1 MDKIKLI
8 IGNSCLSLGGLVVS
22 KLKIK
27 KTNCILDKFSNG
39 EIRVEIKESIRH
51 KDVYIIQTGYSNE
64 NELYNVNDY
73 LIETLI
79 IIDACKRSMAKTVNV
94 IMPYYPYSRQDK
106 KDDARSPISAK
117 LFANL
122 LTKAGIDRLITMDLH
137 SSQIQGFFDIPVDNI
152 YSINLVIEYFTK
164 NIFKSIKVEEKE
176 NNFVVV
182 SPDAGS
188 LKRTLK
194 FAKGFGLDTI
204 IMHKQRNYSKK
215 NTVDKS
221 IIIGNTKLDNKTAI
235 ICDDMIDTGGTL
247 IKCID
252 RLIENGIKDVIVV
265 ITHGIFSGQAIDR
278 LNNCSHIKKVVVSN
292 SIYQDKNILIC
303 PKIEIINIDDCLS
316 TIIERLSNNK
326 SLSELFT

>member
-8 IGNSCLSLGGLVVS
+8 IGNSCLSLGELVVS

-164 NIFKSIKVEEKE
+164 NIFKSIKVEEK
-176 NNFVVV
+176 
-182 SPDAGS
+182 
-188 LKRTLK
+188 
-194 FAKGFGLDTI
+194 
-204 IMHKQRNYSKK
+204 
-215 NTVDKS
+215 
-221 IIIGNTKLDNKTAI
+221 
-235 ICDDMIDTGGTL
+235 
-247 IKCID
+247 
-252 RLIENGIKDVIVV
+252 
-265 ITHGIFSGQAIDR
+265 
-278 LNNCSHIKKVVVSN
+278 
-292 SIYQDKNILIC
+292 
-303 PKIEIINIDDCLS
+303 
-316 TIIERLSNNK
+316 
-326 SLSELFT
+326 